1 MSLLHKAGVI
11 SVTKSVTT
19 IILKDR
25 GLYNLN
31 LNEKKLLRTFQGSSD
46 NGANEKEI
54 VYARE
59 FLTDKL

>member
-11 SVTKSVTT
+11 SVTESVTT

-31 LNEKKLLRTFQGSSD
+31 LNEKFFNRRKLNFVSSRIPD
-46 NGANEKEI
+46 
-54 VYARE
+54 
-59 FLTDKL
+59 